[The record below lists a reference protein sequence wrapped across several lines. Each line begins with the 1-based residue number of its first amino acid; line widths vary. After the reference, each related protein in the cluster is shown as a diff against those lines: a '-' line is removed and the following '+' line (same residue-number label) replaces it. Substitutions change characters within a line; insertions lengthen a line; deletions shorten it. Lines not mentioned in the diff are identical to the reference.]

1 MRQISTLTVFVTA
14 VASAAVT
21 VSVAAPVASQSQ
33 PDSARVP
40 GSTLIPLPVLFYQ
53 PETGTGFGGLA
64 TYSFYPGQPPAAGG
78 SARVQP
84 STVTAIGIYTTKKQI
99 ITALEAEL
107 FLSGGRTRVFAS
119 TGYVKFPT
127 KFWGI
132 GNETIDEAEEDFTPE
147 AVELLAEVQR
157 EVAPGWYVGV
167 SARVAHRR
175 LIELAEDG
183 LLQGGSVPG
192 STDGRVLGGGM
203 LLTRDTRDNT
213 LYPRSGS
220 WMRLQGSIY
229 NDAVGS
235 EFDYGAVT
243 LDLRQY
249 LTAFGSHVVAL
260 RAVAMASSAETPFD
274 LLPTLG
280 GDALLRGYYDGRFRD
295 RDLTAIQA
303 EYRAP
308 LWWRIGAVAF
318 VEAGQVAASFGD
330 LRSGGF
336 KTSFGGG
343 LRIRLSDEGLNIRAD
358 YGYGFAVDAGGF
370 YLAIGEAF

>member
-1 MRQISTLTVFVTA
+1 MRRTPPLATSLIV
-14 VASAAVT
+14 VASAAAVA
-21 VSVAAPVASQSQ
+21 SGAAPLASQSQ
-33 PDSARVP
+33 ADSAHAP

-53 PETGTGFGGLA
+53 PETGTGFGALA
-64 TYSFYPGQPPAAGG
+64 TYAFYPGQSPTGG
-78 SARVQP
+78 NARVQP

-99 ITALEAEL
+99 VTALEAEL

-119 TGYVKFPT
+119 AGYVKFPT

-132 GNETIDEAEEDFTPE
+132 GNETADEAEEDFTPE
-147 AVELLAEVQR
+147 SVEIQAEVQR
-157 EVAPGWYVGV
+157 EITHGWYVGV

-175 LIELAEDG
+175 LVEVADGG

-192 STDGRVLGGGM
+192 STDGRVTGGGV

-213 LYPRSGS
+213 VYPQSGS
-220 WMRLQGSIY
+220 WMHLQGSIY
-229 NDAVGS
+229 DGALGS
-235 EFDYGAVT
+235 EFEYRAAT

-249 LTAFGSHVVAL
+249 LTAFVSHVVAL
-260 RAVAMASSAETPFD
+260 RAVAMASSEGTPFD

-295 RDLTAIQA
+295 RHLTALQA

-318 VEAGQVAASFGD
+318 VEAGQVAGSFGD
-330 LRSGGF
+330 FRWGGF
-336 KTSFGGG
+336 KTSLGGG
-343 LRIRLSDEGLNIRAD
+343 IRIRLSDEGLNIRAD
-358 YGYGFAVDAGGF
+358 YGYGLAVEEGGF